1 LEKLNF
7 IQGNLQNTILNTLS
21 NIEQNKDFHKIYIE
35 LFEKNEKLINLS
47 NTHIQ
52 RNIIP
57 GENIYIFNNNYNT
70 KISKLSTRNIFDL
83 NMEYQEEGEFRNK
96 NFLRRLNE
104 KDFNENNC
112 EKMAFCFNKDKI
124 IKYMDSTPN
133 KKIAEIDFKLKLNK
147 NRFLNV
153 ELNSTR
159 RVFSET
165 SLDFNI
171 DFMGKDKKRILTN
184 TSSKINYEMRLKLNE
199 NSFINNTLISDTA
212 CVKYDENKNIDNSC
226 ESWYDEASLEVNCSC
241 RNQGLVVNIMDKFV
255 SNINILIQ
263 FPVLTIGISK

>member
-35 LFEKNEKLINLS
+35 LFEKYEKLINLS
-47 NTHIQ
+47 NTDIQ

-57 GENIYIFNNNYNT
+57 GENIYTYNNKYDT
-70 KISKLSTRNIFDL
+70 KISKLSSRNIFDL
-83 NMEYQEEGEFRNK
+83 NMEYMEYQEEGEFRNK

-112 EKMAFCFNKDKI
+112 EKMAFCFDKDKI
-124 IKYMDSTPN
+124 IKYMDSTLN
-133 KKIAEIDFKLKLNK
+133 KNIAEVDFKLKLNK

-153 ELNSTR
+153 KLNSTR

-165 SLDFNI
+165 SIDFNI

-199 NSFINNTLISDTA
+199 NSFINNTLIFDIA

-226 ESWYDEASLEVNCSC
+226 ES
-241 RNQGLVVNIMDKFV
+241 
-255 SNINILIQ
+255 
-263 FPVLTIGISK
+263 